1 LFIARANRDLRY
13 GEERLDVD
21 EQMDIS
27 PQFSSLPIDVSD
39 ASIAGEGVSIP
50 VAADRLYQFAALT
63 AGLFL
68 LFTLL

>member
-1 LFIARANRDLRY
+1 M
-13 GEERLDVD
+13 D

-27 PQFSSLPIDVSD
+27 PQFSSLPIDV
-39 ASIAGEGVSIP
+39 SIAGEGVSIP

>member
-1 LFIARANRDLRY
+1 MN
-13 GEERLDVD
+13 
-21 EQMDIS
+21 EQIDIS
-27 PQFSSLPIDVSD
+27 PQFPYSSLDPQNILQT
-39 ASIAGEGVSIP
+39 SIAAEGTSIP

>member
-1 LFIARANRDLRY
+1 M
-13 GEERLDVD
+13 D
-21 EQMDIS
+21 EQMNLS
-27 PQFSSLPIDVSD
+27 AQPIPV
-39 ASIAGEGVSIP
+39 AVEAVAIP

>member
-1 LFIARANRDLRY
+1 M
-13 GEERLDVD
+13 D
-21 EQMDIS
+21 EQMETLPQLCSS
-27 PQFSSLPIDVSD
+27 PMDASN

-50 VAADRLYQFAALT
+50 VAADRMYQFAALT

>member
-1 LFIARANRDLRY
+1 M
-13 GEERLDVD
+13 D
-21 EQMDIS
+21 EQVEIS
-27 PQFSSLPIDVSD
+27 PQYSPSLIDVSD